1 MVARESSVNP
11 INAVNGR
18 NRSEGRMVMPKI
30 GQTKQT
36 TFNGMTYDV
45 THRQKGWVRASDSEQ
60 SGHYMDFYY
69 GPGQSNS
76 NPGQAFRQA
85 AEWMRSPARKAA
97 RARARRNSEENERIR
112 RETEER
118 VARDRERAARRAAR
132 RKSNG

>member
-18 NRSEGRMVMPKI
+18 NRSEGKMVMPKI

-36 TFNGMTYDV
+36 TFNGITYDV
-45 THRQKGWVRASDSEQ
+45 THRQKGWVRVSDTEV

-69 GPGQSNS
+69 GLGHRNGKA
-76 NPGQAFRQA
+76 GQAFRQA
-85 AEWMRSPARKAA
+85 AEWMRSPSRKAA
-97 RARARRNSEENERIR
+97 RTRARKNSEENERIR

-132 RKSNG
+132 RKSNV